1 VGLVSSRFSLLRFFK
16 HGRRRRHGVR
26 RVFFVFFV
34 FFVGF
39 VFAVGPCSVRAM
51 DA

>member
-1 VGLVSSRFSLLRFFK
+1 LRFFK
-16 HGRRRRHGVR
+16 HGRRRRDGAR
-26 RVFFVFFV
+26 RVFFVIFV
-34 FFVGF
+34 PFVAF